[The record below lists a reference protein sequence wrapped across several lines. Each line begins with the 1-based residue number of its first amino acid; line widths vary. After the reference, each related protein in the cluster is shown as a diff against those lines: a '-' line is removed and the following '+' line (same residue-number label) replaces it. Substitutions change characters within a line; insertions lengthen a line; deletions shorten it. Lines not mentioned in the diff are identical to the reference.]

1 VRGRVPGQLTRGA
14 RGRSLLTHRGGR
26 RACVGLE
33 GLWAG
38 LHCNRS
44 PSRSARR
51 WLSAASMRAVQTGI
65 ELGLEVGVDLSRW
78 DLPEHRQISIG
89 NQFLDQ
95 LG

>member
-1 VRGRVPGQLTRGA
+1 
-14 RGRSLLTHRGGR
+14 
-26 RACVGLE
+26 
-33 GLWAG
+33 
-38 LHCNRS
+38 
-44 PSRSARR
+44 
-51 WLSAASMRAVQTGI
+51 MRAVQTGI